1 MINRFVLL
9 VFVCLPAML
18 ISACGGSDSSSGV
31 TSNSVLYG
39 KSATNFAQYVQNY
52 PDLLVAYNA
61 GTGQSIEAWGQSHY
75 CASGKAEGRAYSGSV
90 DCSSTTTSNCDM
102 SSAPSTNSAATEAR
116 RPCVTPSSGSS
127 SSGVTPTASVAGN
140 WVGTWRSNHAA
151 QSYMTGSFSQAGSGF
166 SGVVVIGGSYCFG
179 RELAS
184 GVILNSSLDFNIGE
198 GGQEPPAPGFGRTE
212 AGTIAHAATVGGVVG
227 ISFNATISGN
237 QIAGSYRVLSTAC
250 AGDYG
255 TFVLSRN

>member
-1 MINRFVLL
+1 
-9 VFVCLPAML
+9 
-18 ISACGGSDSSSGV
+18 
-31 TSNSVLYG
+31 
-39 KSATNFAQYVQNY
+39 
-52 PDLLVAYNA
+52 
-61 GTGQSIEAWGQSHY
+61 
-75 CASGKAEGRAYSGSV
+75 
-90 DCSSTTTSNCDM
+90 
-102 SSAPSTNSAATEAR
+102 
-116 RPCVTPSSGSS
+116 
-127 SSGVTPTASVAGN
+127 
-140 WVGTWRSNHAA
+140 
-151 QSYMTGSFSQAGSGF
+151 MTGSFSQAGSGF